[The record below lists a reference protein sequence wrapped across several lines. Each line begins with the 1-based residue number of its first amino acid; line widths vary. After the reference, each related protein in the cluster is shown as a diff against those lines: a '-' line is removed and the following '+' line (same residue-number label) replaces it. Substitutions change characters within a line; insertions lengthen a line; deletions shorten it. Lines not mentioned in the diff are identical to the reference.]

1 MERHTPTKIINAI
14 SDATEI
20 PAAAAGDR
28 EILAS
33 GLTLEV
39 VAFPEGTLDWSFFF
53 FENQVS

>member
-1 MERHTPTKIINAI
+1 MERYTPTKIINPI
-14 SDATEI
+14 SDAIEI
-20 PAAAAGDR
+20 SVAVVGDR

-53 FENQVS
+53 F